1 MQCSCPQCLSP
12 LLLNSVE
19 GAQPFYQTSYQTYY
33 QDDLEDFIDNDE
45 TANNY
50 FNSYKNLIVNVPI
63 EPTNEINMTNN
74 FIENYYQP
82 GQDNVENN
90 KENTFY
96 LPNSQVQTSKPI
108 QKKQIISKEF
118 KLLRYRPIKFN
129 DKSLSLF
136 QPR

>member
-1 MQCSCPQCLSP
+1 MQCSCPQCSNP
-12 LLLNSVE
+12 LLLNSTE
-19 GAQPFYQTSYQTYY
+19 GTQTLYQTNYQMYY
-33 QDDLEDFIDNDE
+33 EDDLEDFIDNDE
-45 TANNY
+45 TASNY

-63 EPTNEINMTNN
+63 EPSNEINMTSN

-82 GQDNVENN
+82 GQYSLENSSQ
-90 KENTFY
+90 TF
-96 LPNSQVQTSKPI
+96 KPI
-108 QKKQIISKEF
+108 QKKQQFTNEF

>member
-63 EPTNEINMTNN
+63 EPTNEINITSNY
-74 FIENYYQP
+74 IENYYQP
-82 GQDNVENN
+82 GQDNIENA
-90 KENTFY
+90 
-96 LPNSQVQTSKPI
+96 SQTSKPI

>member
-1 MQCSCPQCLSP
+1 MQCPCPQCLSP
-12 LLLNSVE
+12 LVLNSIE
-19 GAQPFYQTSYQTYY
+19 ARQTYYQTNY

-45 TANNY
+45 TASNY
-50 FNSYKNLIVNVPI
+50 YNSYKNLIVNVPI
-63 EPTNEINMTNN
+63 EPTNENNMTSN

-82 GQDNVENN
+82 GQDNLENAPQ
-90 KENTFY
+90 TF
-96 LPNSQVQTSKPI
+96 QPI
-108 QKKQIISKEF
+108 QKKQKFTSEF

>member
-19 GAQPFYQTSYQTYY
+19 GAQPLYQTSYQTYY
-33 QDDLEDFIDNDE
+33 QDDLEDFVDNDE
-45 TANNY
+45 TASNY

-63 EPTNEINMTNN
+63 EPSNEINMTSN

-82 GQDNVENN
+82 GQDKLENASQ
-90 KENTFY
+90 TF
-96 LPNSQVQTSKPI
+96 QPI
-108 QKKQIISKEF
+108 QKKQIISKDF
-118 KLLRYRPIKFN
+118 QLLRYRPIKFN